1 MHRHRNHWRD
11 RAPSR
16 TSSRAVRR
24 WSPAAVRYAVA
35 RGRLTAIDAGRDN
48 GESRDQRG
56 EGYARLL
63 GIEADVGAVE
73 WDPEG
78 LEGDTIFANGFD
90 LSSAD

>member
-1 MHRHRNHWRD
+1 M
-11 RAPSR
+11 SR
-16 TSSRAVRR
+16 PGTGISDPLLGPLADNGGPTPTHMPMND
-24 WSPAAVRYAVA
+24 SP
-35 RGRLTAIDAGRDN
+35 AIDAGRDN